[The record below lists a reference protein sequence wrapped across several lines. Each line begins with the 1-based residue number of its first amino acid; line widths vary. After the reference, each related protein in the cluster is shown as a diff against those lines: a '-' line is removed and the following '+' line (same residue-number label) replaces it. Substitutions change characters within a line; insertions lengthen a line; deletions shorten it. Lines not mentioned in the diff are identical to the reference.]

1 MTDGLLRDGDCSPF
15 VTENAGAPSPILLT
29 SDHAGRAVPR
39 QLGTLGLSEEDLA
52 KHVAYD
58 IGIYGV
64 TTRIAAALEAT
75 YVYQPYSRL
84 VIDCN
89 RKPGHAQS
97 VAPVSDGVRVPGN
110 ENLSHEAIAARQN
123 EILMPYQNAIAR
135 TLDDRQAAGLAT
147 VFFAMHSCT
156 PVMGSMPPR
165 PWHIGVMAV
174 DDWRIGDELIAL
186 LEKETD
192 FCIGRNQPYEINP
205 ETDYTVPVHAIGRGL
220 PYVEIEIRQDLI
232 GDEDGQREWAALL
245 SDIFPRAVAN
255 AEILAH

>member
-15 VTENAGAPSPILLT
+15 VTENLGSTSPILFT
-29 SDHAGRAVPR
+29 SDHAGRAVPQR
-39 QLGTLGLSEEDLA
+39 LGSLGLSEEDLG

-64 TTRIAAALEAT
+64 TTRIAEALKAT
-75 YVYQPYSRL
+75 YIYQPYSRL

-89 RKPGHAQS
+89 RKPGNAQS
-97 VAPVSDGVRVPGN
+97 VAPVSDGIRVPGN
-110 ENLSHEAIAARQN
+110 ENLSAQEIAAREN

-135 TLDDRQAAGLAT
+135 ALDERKAAALPTL
-147 VFFAMHSCT
+147 FFAMHSCT
-156 PVMGSMPPR
+156 PVFGSQPPR

-174 DDWRIGDELIAL
+174 DDWRIGDELISL

-205 ETDYTVPVHAIGRGL
+205 ATDYTVPVHAIGRGV

-232 GDEDGQREWAALL
+232 GEESGQREWAALL
-245 SDIFPRAVAN
+245 SDIFPRALAN
-255 AEILAH
+255 SEILAH

>member
-1 MTDGLLRDGDCSPF
+1 MTDGLLRDGDCAPF
-15 VTENAGAPSPILLT
+15 AMENPGSTSPIFLT
-29 SDHAGRAVPR
+29 SDHAGRAIPKR
-39 QLGTLGLSEEDLA
+39 LGSLGLSQEDRG

-64 TTRIAAALEAT
+64 TTRIAQALKAT
-75 YVYQPYSRL
+75 YIYQPYSRL

-89 RKPGHAQS
+89 RLPGNAQS

-110 ENLSHEAIAARQN
+110 VDLAQADIEARQN
-123 EILMPYQNAIAR
+123 EILMPYQDAIAR
-135 TLDDRQAAGLAT
+135 TLDEREAAALPT
-147 VFFAMHSCT
+147 LFFAMHSCT

-205 ETDYTVPVHAIGRGL
+205 ATDYTVPVHAIARRL

-232 GDEDGQREWAALL
+232 GEENGQREWAALL
-245 SDIFPRAVAN
+245 SDIFPRAIAN
-255 AEILAH
+255 SEILAH